1 MKKYNLIVLAGYT
14 HWTVSVFAET
24 FRATTNNGDS
34 CGFYSFFDNKT
45 LVASYPIEKTI
56 ITGIENLEDE

>member
-14 HWTVSVFAET
+14 HWTVAVFAET

-34 CGFYSFFDNKT
+34 SGFYSFFDNKT
-45 LVASYPIEKTI
+45 LVACYPIDKTI
-56 ITGIENLEDE
+56 ITGIEEMEE